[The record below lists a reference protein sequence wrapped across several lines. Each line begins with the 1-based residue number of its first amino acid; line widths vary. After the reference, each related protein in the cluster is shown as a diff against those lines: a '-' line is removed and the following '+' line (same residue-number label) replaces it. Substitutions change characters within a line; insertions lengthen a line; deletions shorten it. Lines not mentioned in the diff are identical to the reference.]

1 MVRMGL
7 ALLIALAG
15 TSVADSLPAPRAAKT
30 AAASSH
36 ATQATAA
43 THANDLNKLAT
54 DFWSWR
60 DRNAPFNGDDIPRVP
75 RPALPAPDTGRDW
88 SAAGIASKRHAQA
101 EFEARWKAIDSS
113 GWPVPQ
119 QVDYQLLGSAIARVR
134 WELDLNRKWQRDP
147 GFYLSQSL
155 GALVQAL
162 VEPPPFDAERSR
174 TIRIRME
181 EIPGLVESGEANLQ
195 AVRPF
200 AELSIKSLHD
210 IGPRLRKLETEVAPM
225 LASDD
230 SAAFPPATEKAIA
243 ALEAYRD
250 WLEKHLSS
258 MPDQTAVGRANYE
271 FFLSH
276 VALLPYTPEEM
287 LRIARQEWERA
298 VAFEQYEKQRNQGL
312 PDLKIAAN
320 IEEEIQGNAQDE
332 LAVRKFL
339 EDRGILSVPQEIG
352 HYTVR
357 PIPDYLAAIAG
368 FGEMDSFLG
377 HTGVRYLRNPS
388 PELGYFDTATA
399 EDQRPIMV
407 HEGVPGHFFQMTLAR
422 MHQDPIRRHYYDSGP
437 NEGIGFYAEE
447 MMLQAGL
454 FDDRPRVR
462 EIIYSFMRL
471 RALRVEVDVKLALG
485 IFTIPQAADYL
496 QHYVPMDAR
505 SSIGEAAAFAAGPG
519 QAITY
524 QIGKTQILRFLA
536 DAKLKQGDAFQLR
549 AFHDYLW
556 KNGNVP
562 LVLQR
567 WEYLDL
573 DDDWREVEKHRAPN

>member
-1 MVRMGL
+1 MVRTGL

-15 TSVADSLPAPRAAKT
+15 MSVADFLPAPRTAG
-30 AAASSH
+30 AAATS
-36 ATQATAA
+36 TQATAG
-43 THANDLNKLAT
+43 NDLDKLAT

-60 DRNAPFNGDDIPRVP
+60 DRNAPFNGDDIPRVV
-75 RPALPAPDTGRDW
+75 RPAFPVPDAGRDW
-88 SAAGIASKRHAQA
+88 SAAGIAKKRRAQA
-101 EFEARWKAIDSS
+101 EFEARWKAINPS
-113 GWPVPQ
+113 GWPIPR
-119 QVDYQLLGSAIARVR
+119 QVDYQLLGSAIARVH
-134 WELDLNRKWQRDP
+134 WELDLNRQWQRDP
-147 GFYLSQSL
+147 GFYLSQGL

-174 TIRIRME
+174 TIRVRME
-181 EIPGLVESGEANLQ
+181 EIPALLESGKANLQ

-200 AELSIKSLHD
+200 AELAIQSLHAID
-210 IGPRLRKLETEVAPM
+210 ARLRELQTEVTPL
-225 LASDD
+225 LAAGD
-230 SAAFPPATEKAIA
+230 SPAFPSATEKAIV
-243 ALEAYRD
+243 ALESYRD

-258 MPDQTAVGRANYE
+258 MPDQTAAGRANYE
-271 FFLSH
+271 FFLGH

-298 VAFEQYEKQRNQGL
+298 VAFEQYEKQRNQGR

-320 IEEEIQGNAQDE
+320 IDEEVRGNEQDE

-339 EDRGILSVPQEIG
+339 VDRGILSVSPEIG

-357 PIPDYLAAIAG
+357 PFPGYLAAIAG

-388 PELGYFDTATA
+388 PQLGYFDTATA

-422 MHQDPIRRHYYDSGP
+422 MHEDPIRRHYYDSGP

-454 FDDRPRVR
+454 FDDWPRVR

-485 IFTIPQAADYL
+485 VFTIPQAADYL

-536 DAKLKQGDAFQLR
+536 DARLKQGDAFQLR

-567 WEYLDL
+567 WEYLGL
-573 DDDWREVEKHRAPN
+573 DDDWQEVEKHRAAH

>member
-1 MVRMGL
+1 MARMGL

-15 TSVADSLPAPRAAKT
+15 MSAADFLPTPRTAG
-30 AAASSH
+30 AAATS
-36 ATQATAA
+36 TQATAE
-43 THANDLNKLAT
+43 TTTNDLDKLAT

-60 DRNAPFNGDDIPRVP
+60 NRNAPFNGDDIPRVP
-75 RPALPAPDTGRDW
+75 RPAFPVPDAGRDW
-88 SAAGIASKRHAQA
+88 SAAGIANKHQAQA
-101 EFEARWKAIDSS
+101 EFEARWKAIEPS
-113 GWPVPQ
+113 GWPIPR
-119 QVDYQLLGSAIARVR
+119 QVDYQLLGSAIARVH
-134 WELDLNRKWQRDP
+134 WELDLNRPWQRDP
-147 GFYLSQSL
+147 GFYLSQGL

-174 TIRIRME
+174 TIRVRME
-181 EIPGLVESGEANLQ
+181 EIPALLESGKANLQ

-200 AELSIKSLHD
+200 AELAIQSLHD
-210 IGPRLRKLETEVAPM
+210 IDARLRELQTEVTPL
-225 LASDD
+225 LAASD
-230 SAAFPPATEKAIA
+230 SAAFPSATEKAIV
-243 ALEAYRD
+243 ALESYRD

-258 MPDQTAVGRANYE
+258 MPDQTATGRANYE
-271 FFLSH
+271 FFLGQ

-312 PDLKIAAN
+312 PDLQIAAN
-320 IEEEIQGNAQDE
+320 IDEEVRGNEQDE

-339 EDRGILSVPQEIG
+339 VDRGILSVSPEIG

-357 PIPDYLAAIAG
+357 RFPGYLAAIAG

-388 PELGYFDTATA
+388 PQLGYFDTATA

-422 MHQDPIRRHYYDSGP
+422 MHEDPIRRHYYDSGP

-485 IFTIPQAADYL
+485 VFTIPQAADYL

-505 SSIGEAAAFAAGPG
+505 SSMGEAAGFAAGPG

-567 WEYLDL
+567 WEYLGL
-573 DDDWREVEKHRAPN
+573 DDDWREVEKHHAAH

>member
-1 MVRMGL
+1 MVRMVL
-7 ALLIALAG
+7 ALLIALAC
-15 TSVADSLPAPRAAKT
+15 TSVADSLPAPRTARA
-30 AAASSH
+30 AAAS
-36 ATQATAA
+36 TQATAA
-43 THANDLNKLAT
+43 TPTNDLDQLAT

-60 DRNAPFNGDDIPRVP
+60 DRNAPFNGDDIPRVL
-75 RPALPAPDTGRDW
+75 RPAFPVPDAGRDW
-88 SAAGIASKRHAQA
+88 SAAGIAHQRHAQA
-101 EFEARWKAIDSS
+101 EFAARWKAMDPSK
-113 GWPVPQ
+113 WPIPQ
-119 QVDYQLLGSAIARVR
+119 QVDYQLLGSAIARVH
-134 WELDLNRKWQRDP
+134 WELDLNRQWQRDP
-147 GFYLSQSL
+147 GFYLSQGL

-174 TIRIRME
+174 AIRVRME
-181 EIPGLVESGEANLQ
+181 EIPALLDSGKANLR

-200 AELSIKSLHD
+200 AELAIKSLRD
-210 IGPRLRKLETEVAPM
+210 IDAHLRKLQTEVTPM
-225 LASDD
+225 LAAGD
-230 SAAFPPATEKAIA
+230 SAAFRSATEKAIV
-243 ALEAYRD
+243 ALESYRD
-250 WLEKHLSS
+250 WLEKHLPS
-258 MPDQTAVGRANYE
+258 MPDPTAVGRANYE
-271 FFLSH
+271 FFLSQ

-298 VAFEQYEKQRNQGL
+298 VAFEQLEKQRNQGL
-312 PDLKIAAN
+312 PDLTIAAN
-320 IEEEIQGNAQDE
+320 IDEEVRGNQQDE

-339 EDRGILSVPQEIG
+339 VDRGILSVPPEIG

-357 PIPDYLAAIAG
+357 LFPGYLAAIAG

-388 PELGYFDTATA
+388 PQLGYFDTATA

-422 MHQDPIRRHYYDSGP
+422 MHEDPIRRHYYDSGP

-485 IFTIPQAADYL
+485 MFTIPQAADYL
-496 QHYVPMDAR
+496 QRYVPMDAR
-505 SSIGEAAAFAAGPG
+505 SSLGEAAGFAAGPG

-567 WEYLDL
+567 WEYLGL
-573 DDDWREVEKHRAPN
+573 DDDWHEVEKQRAGH